1 MQAQELYVHE
11 KQKKDHRKAGAEE
24 ILCFMPDAH
33 PAS

>member
-11 KQKKDHRKAGAEE
+11 KQKKDHGKAGAEE
-24 ILCFMPDAH
+24 ILCVMPGAY